1 MSKQRPPLLN
11 TPRPTGPLDRPE
23 PGSAPGVSPTASPN
37 DHVRMLTEL
46 LKPGGVELAR
56 RWLAALLLVPAA
68 EREEVVKAVETRIVA
83 EYDLPLEAEAREV
96 VVRYPAVQR
105 EGYVEEV
112 VKRYGVSEGN
122 GAAAKQQRASR
133 RRGRAG

>member
-1 MSKQRPPLLN
+1 
-11 TPRPTGPLDRPE
+11 
-23 PGSAPGVSPTASPN
+23 
-37 DHVRMLTEL
+37 MLTEL

-68 EREEVVKAVETRIVA
+68 EREEVVKAVEAKIVK
-83 EYDLPLEAEAREV
+83 EYDLPLDAEARGDAANESREV

-112 VKRYGVSEGN
+112 VKRYGVAEGN
-122 GAAAKQQRASR
+122 GAGAEREGER
-133 RRGRAG
+133 RRGAAG